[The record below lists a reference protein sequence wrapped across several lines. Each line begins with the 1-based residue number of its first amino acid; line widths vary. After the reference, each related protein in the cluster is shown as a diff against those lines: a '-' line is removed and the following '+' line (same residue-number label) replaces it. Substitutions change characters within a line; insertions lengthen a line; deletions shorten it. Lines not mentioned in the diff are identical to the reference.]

1 MPTSKTV
8 FLDGFS
14 LSLEDVW
21 EIAHGAKDI
30 GIDETC
36 IQRLKK
42 ARELVDELAQ
52 SGQPV
57 YGINTGFG
65 FLAETP
71 IPPEKLE
78 QLQYNLIVIS
88 NNF

>member
-14 LSLEDVW
+14 LSLEDIW

-30 GIDETC
+30 GIDEAC
-36 IQRLKK
+36 IQRLEK
-42 ARELVDELAQ
+42 ARALVDELAQ

-65 FLAETP
+65 FFSGNPHTP
-71 IPPEKLE
+71 
-78 QLQYNLIVIS
+78 
-88 NNF
+88 